1 MTDFSIRIDNKNCR
15 NGDPIPRA
23 GFRDARLN
31 QAKGTDNISLRV
43 CEQRVGNT
51 FSCREPFVNTYTI
64 LGDKGDIVA
73 KLLKFLMFCVPG
85 DRLAFAVG
93 SPIQ

>member
-1 MTDFSIRIDNKNCR
+1 MTDLSIRIYDENCG
-15 NGDPIPRA
+15 NSDPIPRA
-23 GFRDARLN
+23 GFRNTRFN
-31 QAKGTDNISLRV
+31 QPEGTDNVSLGIG
-43 CEQRVGNT
+43 EKRVGYT
-51 FSCREPFVNTYTI
+51 FSGREPFVNTYTI
-64 LGDKGDIVA
+64 LSDKGNVVA